1 LIIFEDW
8 GLTDYARAW
17 ERQKEYQARTV
28 DLKIENRRRETPLPT
43 PNYLV
48 FCEHP
53 PVFTLG
59 KNGNPNHVLINP
71 ALLAQRGVGYF
82 PVERGGDVT
91 FHGPGQ
97 IVGYPIFDLENFFTD
112 LSRYLRT
119 LEEAIIR
126 TMAEFGL
133 RGERFEGYTGVWLD
147 AHAPSARKIAAMG
160 IKCSRW
166 VTMHGFAFN
175 VTTDLSYF
183 DWIVP
188 CGIRDK
194 AVTSLSRELGYAPD
208 LNEVKEK
215 LKSHLFDLFGAAN
228 NGRPER

>member
-1 LIIFEDW
+1 MIIFEDW
-8 GLTDYARAW
+8 GLTDYAVAW
-17 ERQKEYQARTV
+17 ERQKKYQSRTV
-28 DLKIENRRRETPLPT
+28 EIKLENRRREIPLPT

-59 KNGNPNHVLINP
+59 KNGNANNVLMSP
-71 ALLAQRGVGYF
+71 AFLAERGVSFF
-82 PVERGGDVT
+82 PIERGGDVT

-119 LEEAIIR
+119 LEEAIIL
-126 TMAEFGL
+126 TMADYGL
-133 RGERFEGYTGVWLD
+133 PGERYAGYTGVWMEVD
-147 AHAPSARKIAAMG
+147 TPRARKIAAMG

-188 CGIRDK
+188 CGIRGK
-194 AVTSLSRELGYAPD
+194 AVTSMSRELGYAPQIS
-208 LNEVKEK
+208 EVKDR
-215 LKSHLFDLFGAAN
+215 LKAHLLTLFDAARR
-228 NGRPER
+228 G

>member
-8 GLTDYARAW
+8 GMTDYATAW

-28 DLKIENRRRETPLPT
+28 EIKTENRARAVPLPT

-59 KNGNPNHVLINP
+59 KNADVGNVLMDR
-71 ALLAQRGVGYF
+71 ARLAERGVECF
-82 PVERGGDVT
+82 FIERGGDVT

-119 LEEAIIR
+119 LEEAIIQ
-126 TMAEFGL
+126 TMAVYGL
-133 RGERFEGYTGVWLD
+133 VGERYPGYTGVWVE
-147 AHAPSARKIAAMG
+147 AQTPKARKIAAMG

-175 VTTDLSYF
+175 VCTDLRYF

-194 AVTSLSRELGYAPD
+194 AVTSLERELGRAPD
-208 LNEVKEK
+208 LQEVKNV
-215 LKSHLFDLFGAAN
+215 LKERLLALFSAAYR
-228 NGRPER
+228 GPAR